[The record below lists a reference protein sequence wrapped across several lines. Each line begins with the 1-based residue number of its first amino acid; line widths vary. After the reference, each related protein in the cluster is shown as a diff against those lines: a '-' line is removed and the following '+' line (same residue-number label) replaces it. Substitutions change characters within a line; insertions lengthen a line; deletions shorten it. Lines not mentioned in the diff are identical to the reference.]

1 MKKVIAIIVLLATV
15 YMVVA
20 DGLMIHFD
28 LERSHQYVFNFAAIF
43 LILPFSIFTLF
54 DFTTEEEAKS

>member
-1 MKKVIAIIVLLATV
+1 MKKIFALIVLLATI

-28 LERSHQYVFNFAAIF
+28 LERCHQYVFNFAAIF
-43 LILPFSIFTLF
+43 LILPVSIFTLF
-54 DFTTEEEAKS
+54 DFKTEAE